1 MARRKAIHEEIYL
14 STLSIFSFINCFLG
28 DFSLSNAASK
38 TQVKTVHHQQRQ
50 SRVRWTAPQAGWCK
64 VNVDATIFK
73 TRVTGAG
80 TVAAICRDD
89 RDQFL
94 GASARIIEG
103 ISDPTTLEAYACY
116 EGLALA
122 ADLLVQKVA
131 VYTNW

>member
-1 MARRKAIHEEIYL
+1 
-14 STLSIFSFINCFLG
+14 
-28 DFSLSNAASK
+28 
-38 TQVKTVHHQQRQ
+38 
-50 SRVRWTAPQAGWCK
+50 

-73 TRVTGAG
+73 TRVAGAG
-80 TVAAICRDD
+80 AVAAICRDD